1 MDNKQAIRKLN
12 FYLNGRN
19 QQSLPCLVGP
29 TGTSKTDI
37 LSEVAKDLNAELIYF
52 DMSQQQK
59 GDNAIPTLKNKTIAY
74 TLNNK
79 FQRIFDK
86 PDKEYI
92 IVCDEFNHAQKDVM
106 LEWMKIITKHNVHG
120 YELGTNVHFVATMNS
135 SEDIDYVV
143 NELDPAYS
151 MNFNFI
157 HLQPNTQKIAKD

>member
-1 MDNKQAIRKLN
+1 MDNKQAVRKLN
-12 FYLNGRN
+12 FHIKGRN
-19 QQSLPCLVGP
+19 QHTIPCLVG
-29 TGTSKTDI
+29 TVGVSKTNI
-37 LSEVAKDLNAELIYF
+37 LSEVANNLNAELIYF
-52 DMSQQQK
+52 DMSQQAT
-59 GDNAIPTLKNKTIAY
+59 GNNALPTLQNKTIEY

-79 FQRIFDK
+79 FQRIIDN

-92 IVCDEFNHAQKDVM
+92 VVCDEFNHAQKDVM

-157 HLQPNTQKIAKD
+157 HLQSNATNNH